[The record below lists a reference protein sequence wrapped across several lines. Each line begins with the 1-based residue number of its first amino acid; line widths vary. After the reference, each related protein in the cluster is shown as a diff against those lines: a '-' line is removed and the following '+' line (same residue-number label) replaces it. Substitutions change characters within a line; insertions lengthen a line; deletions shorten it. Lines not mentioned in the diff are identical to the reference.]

1 MKMDDTA
8 LLAHPPTPSTS
19 PEVFQQLGAI
29 TRQLHDTLAQLG
41 VTPKLQQAA
50 EGLPDARSRLIR
62 PRWSTLASQP
72 RRAAS
77 PPPSSPT
84 R

>member
-50 EGLPDARSRLIR
+50 
-62 PRWSTLASQP
+62 
-72 RRAAS
+72 
-77 PPPSSPT
+77 
-84 R
+84 